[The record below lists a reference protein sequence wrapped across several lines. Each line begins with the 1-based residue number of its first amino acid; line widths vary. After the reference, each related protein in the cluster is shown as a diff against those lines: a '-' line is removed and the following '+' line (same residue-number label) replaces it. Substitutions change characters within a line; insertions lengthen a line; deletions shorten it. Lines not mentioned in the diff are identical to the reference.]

1 MTGEGP
7 QGQAGG
13 ALTNLPAQRG
23 RRVVPGELAV
33 ALGFTLIELV
43 MVITIIS
50 VLAAIALPQYKV
62 TIIEAKEAV
71 LKEDLFRMR
80 DLIDQYWADKGRY
93 PESVQ
98 KLVED
103 GYLRLVPA
111 DPMTRAADWQEIPA
125 EPDPDDP
132 SAPPGIIDVKSA
144 SQDTSLSGTAYS
156 EW

>member
-1 MTGEGP
+1 
-7 QGQAGG
+7 
-13 ALTNLPAQRG
+13 LTNLPAQRG

-62 TIIEAKEAV
+62 TIIEAREAV

-80 DLIDQYWADKGRY
+80 DLIDQYSADKGRY
-93 PESVQ
+93 PESLQ

-103 GYLRLVPA
+103 GYLRYIPV
-111 DPMTRAADWQEIPA
+111 DPMTRATDWQEVPA

-132 SAPPGIIDVKSA
+132 GAPPGIIDVRTA
-144 SQDTSLSGTAYS
+144 SEGVSLTGTPYN

>member
-1 MTGEGP
+1 MRDRSQSLLAAVP
-7 QGQAGG
+7 SPDAGR
-13 ALTNLPAQRG
+13 AS
-23 RRVVPGELAV
+23 
-33 ALGFTLIELV
+33 GFTLIELV

-103 GYLRLVPA
+103 GYLRHVPA

-125 EPDPDDP
+125 DPDPDDP

-144 SQDTSLSGTAYS
+144 SQDVSLSGTAYS